1 MSELRE
7 QLYEEVKNDSPYMK
21 KIREWLR
28 TNSKEEFS
36 TNLHDLVI
44 SDEKVYIYSCLNG
57 KLSPDILSIEE
68 FDSLISSWLI
78 KNKDTIKK

>member
-28 TNSKEEFS
+28 TNSKE
-36 TNLHDLVI
+36 DLVI

-78 KNKDTIKK
+78 KNKDSIKK